1 MTSKH
6 IADAFEAAARKKL
19 ELMSAVSDET
29 EWPNN
34 NKSKS
39 LADFKSPRDG
49 IESRGGSDDRMG
61 GGPVATLPPAAP
73 HNSTTAD
80 AVPAQFETSM
90 YPTERS
96 PTVPY
101 TVLNMSYAP
110 TVPYR

>member
-1 MTSKH
+1 MHRFQRVPSFFFLFLGKVNLVTSKH

-73 HNSTTAD
+73 HNSR
-80 AVPAQFETSM
+80 PSQQHNS
-90 YPTERS
+90 RCS
-96 PTVPY
+96 SRTV
-101 TVLNMSYAP
+101 
-110 TVPYR
+110 